1 MAMTVGEAVNQ
12 LAGAHHRLK
21 QARETL
27 QADWFPDDP
36 PVTIV
41 MGAFAHAVCDHID
54 ELSGSHKH
62 AIFRAV
68 EEALVSGA
76 DDTKNVV
83 ATGFLEALQGRA
95 SANTFDF
102 AKVTN
107 YLGEEARAYCRAW
120 DKFTGAETPGL

>member
-1 MAMTVGEAVNQ
+1 MSMTVSEALNQ
-12 LAGAHHRLK
+12 LTALHHHLK

-27 QADWFPDDP
+27 QADWLPDDP

-41 MGAFAHAVCDHID
+41 MGEFAEAVCDHIE
-54 ELSGSHKH
+54 ELSDSDKEV
-62 AIFRAV
+62 IFKTV
-68 EEALVSGA
+68 EKVLVSG
-76 DDTKNVV
+76 DDEAKNAV

-102 AKVTN
+102 SKVTN

-120 DKFTGAETPGL
+120 DKFTGVDTPNL